1 MRQMPLIHGFLLSPN
16 SKSLAWGFSHLR
28 SDSFTRCEP
37 PLNIA
42 HSIARFL
49 EGVFRCLESR
59 LLLHWYSPVNVEHA
73 QGCLGSPSNLDDA
86 NMQATHLSMWALCG
100 HHYNIKEK
108 KNEHMCAFALTWMGG
123 VLPYTGHVYVIT
135 NLEDICLHW
144 TPAL

>member
-86 NMQATHLSMWALCG
+86 NMQATHLSLWC
-100 HHYNIKEK
+100 HHYKRKERKTNICVLLCWFGWEL
-108 KNEHMCAFALTWMGG
+108 FYLTLVMSMLWPFRGH
-123 VLPYTGHVYVIT
+123 LSLLDAYTVVVR
-135 NLEDICLHW
+135 
-144 TPAL
+144 